1 MKLSLKNW
9 ALRSDPGRNYSGDE
23 LPLRSELFS
32 TDQMKA
38 HGKALADSHQLSTK
52 GATNPLLTR
61 LDENENV
68 LISVYLLLT
77 EATNADR
84 RVAPAGEWLLD
95 NFYLIEEQ
103 IRLARRHLPKSY
115 SRELPRL
122 MNGPSAGLP
131 RVYDIAL
138 ETISHGDG
146 RLDMDSFGSFVA
158 SYQTV
163 TILKLGELW
172 AIPTMLRLALIENL
186 RRVGTKMAAGRIDRN
201 QADYWAD
208 QIIEIAEK
216 DPKSLIM
223 TIADMTRSK
232 PNLSSSFVAEF
243 ARRLQ
248 GHGSAL
254 ALPLTWIEQRLA
266 ESGLTIKKLV
276 QFENQQQATEQVSI
290 SNSIGSL
297 RLLGSTDWRDFVEA
311 MSAVEA
317 VLMGDPV
324 KTYAKMDFATRDR
337 YRHVVERVAKRVQ
350 LSEQT
355 VAYNAVELATET
367 ARKDNSDR
375 AAHVGFYLIDKGLP
389 QLERAV
395 GLRRSLPELLR
406 RAVGCFPLVTYV
418 ALIGL
423 ITTGVTGGL
432 LWIAFAG
439 GLRSGTIALLAIVS
453 FLAAS
458 HLATALVNWLA
469 TLLVAADSMP
479 RMDFSEGIPP
489 ESRTLTVI
497 PTMLTSLSNVEEL
510 IEALEVRFLAN
521 RDDNLHF
528 ALLTDFRD
536 ATREITSEDDPL
548 LVLAKAR
555 IEELNE
561 KYAKETGDA
570 FFLFHRPRRWN
581 AKERLWMGYERK
593 RGKLVD
599 LNAVLRGGG
608 LDAKRS
614 DRFSLVVGETRILP
628 SVKYVITLD
637 TDTQLPRNSAR
648 QLVGAMAHPLNRAH
662 YDKVKQRVSEGYGI
676 LQPRV
681 AVSLP
686 GTNRSRYARMFG
698 NEPGIDP
705 YTRAVSDVYQDVFG
719 EGSFIG
725 KGIYDID
732 AFELS
737 LEGRLPDNLILS
749 HDLLEGCYARSAL
762 LSDVLLYEEYP
773 SQYSADVS
781 RRCRWIRGDWQIAQ
795 WVLPRV
801 PGLADR
807 SHSNPISMLSRWK
820 ILDNLR
826 RSLVPAALLVFL
838 LLGWTVLP
846 ALWPWTLSVIGIILI
861 PTLFAASMDLLR
873 KPDEVRVGQHFMA
886 SARSMGRRLEQ
897 AAFSFSC
904 LPYEALFSL
913 GSIVRTS
920 IRMLVTHK
928 RLLEWNPS
936 NSFDRDGGASIVAQ
950 FRSMWIGPVIATAL
964 TIYLTLARPGG
975 LLGAVPILSLW
986 FISPLW
992 VWWIGQPLTIRTP
1005 RLSAEQITFLQR
1017 LSRKTWAFFETFV
1030 SPEDH
1035 WLPPDNFQENPS
1047 PVVSHR
1053 TSPTNI
1059 GLALLANLSAYDFG
1073 YISSGQLIARTANT
1087 FRTMEALER
1096 YRGHFYNWYDTA
1108 TMKPLAPLYVSTVD
1122 SGNLAGHLMTLRR
1135 GLLALLDQPV
1145 LGRRFFEGVEETVG
1159 VLMEVTE
1166 TSVISRLAQLGTAVE
1181 DARYDHG
1188 TTPAA
1193 AVMHLDRL
1201 ATITAEMAENL
1212 NASSDSEIY
1221 WWVHSL
1227 ERQCRDAL
1235 DDLTLLFPSALEHE
1249 RMRRQAKQGA
1259 AINIGR
1265 IPTLRELS
1273 NMESPE
1279 ASRTA
1284 RERIATIEQLAVQA
1298 GHFANM
1304 EYDFLFDKKSRL
1316 FAIGYNASE
1325 RRQDASYYD
1334 LLASEARLASFV
1346 AIAQERA
1353 PQESWFALGRLLTNS
1368 GGDTALV
1375 SWSGSMFEYL
1385 MPLLVMPTYENTL
1398 LDETYRA
1405 AVKRQIEYGHKRG
1418 VPWGIS
1424 ECSYNTID
1432 AHLNYQYRAF
1442 GVPGLGLKR
1451 GLAEDLV
1458 VAPYASALALMVEAE
1473 AACSNLQRLAAAG
1486 LAGKYG
1492 LYEAIDYTPS
1502 RVPRSRTNV
1511 VIRSFMAHHQGMSFL
1526 SLAYLLLD
1534 RPMQERFES
1543 DPAFQATLL
1552 LLQERIPKVTRTYPH
1567 RAKFSDAQTRFTN
1580 QEPPLRV
1587 FSTPHTA
1594 APEVQLLSNGSYHVM
1609 ITNSG
1614 GGYSRWKDIAV
1625 TRWHEDST
1633 RDNWGTFC
1641 YVRDVT
1647 SDEVWSVAHQ
1657 PTLKPSENYEAIFSE
1672 SRVEFRRRDHNID
1685 THTEIAVSPE
1695 DDIEVRRIRI
1705 TNSSW
1710 TRRVIDVTSYAE
1722 VVLAPA
1728 TADALHPAFSNLFV
1742 QTEILPE
1749 RRTILCTRRARS
1761 AGEPTPWMFHLMTT
1775 EGAMSGEVSYET
1787 DRMRFIG
1794 RGRTVAD
1801 PQAASTLLTGS
1812 EGSVLDPIV
1821 AIRRRI
1827 TLDPDETV
1835 SINVVSGVAET
1846 RNLCVELVDKYQ
1858 DPRFADRTFDLAW
1871 THSQVLLRQINA
1883 TDSDAQLYGR
1893 LAGSVIYGNSSLR
1906 ADPSLIL
1913 KNRRSQSG
1921 LWGYAISGDLPIVLL
1936 RIADPTHIDLV
1947 RQLVRAHAYWRVK
1960 GLAVD
1965 LVIWNED
1972 QAGYR
1977 QPLHDQI
1984 IGLIAAGVEVDVT
1997 DRPGGILVRLAE
2009 QISTEDR
2016 TLLQAVARAIITD
2029 TEGSLAE
2036 QLSPKALIP
2045 AAASVY
2051 DGQRGRNSFLRSEK
2065 QPIDGARELLFFNGF
2080 GGFTPDGREYVITTT
2095 QSQMPPAP
2103 WVNVI
2108 ANSSLG
2114 TVISEAGAANTW
2126 SENAHEFRLT
2136 AWSNDPVS
2144 DPSGEAFYIRD
2155 EESGYFWSPTL
2166 LPCGGRR
2173 VPYITRHGF
2182 GYSVYEHSE
2191 GGIRTELWVY
2201 VAIDAPVKFAVIKV
2215 RNDSGRPRRL
2225 SVTGYVEWVL
2235 GDLRS
2240 KSMMHVTTELDTYPG
2255 TLFARNPY
2263 NTEFGDRVAFFG
2275 VNDASVTVTGDRTEF
2290 LGRNGVLSRPAAMAR
2305 ARLSGRVGSGM
2316 DPCAAIQV
2324 PFDLAQHQE
2333 REIIFTLG
2341 AGQNADEAQG
2351 LAHRFRGYAAARG
2364 ELEAVWQYWNRTL
2377 GRVHVETPDPS
2388 INVLVNGWLVYQS
2401 LACRFWARSGFYQPG
2416 GAVGFRDQLQ
2426 DAMALI
2432 YAEPGLLRNHMLV
2445 CAAHQF
2451 HEGDV
2456 QHWWH
2461 PPSGRGVRTRCSD
2474 DYLWLPLAASRYVIA
2489 TGDTGVL
2496 DEHIHFIE
2504 GRPIRTDEDSYYDL
2518 PVRSEAAASLYDHCV
2533 RAIMR
2538 GLRYGDHGLPLMGSG
2553 DWNDGMNLVGQ
2564 HGKGESVWLGFFLY
2578 DVLVRFAD
2586 IACLRGD
2593 ITFADRCRS
2602 EAAHLR
2608 QHLEQNSWDGEWYRR
2623 AYFDD
2628 GSPLG
2633 SVINSECQID
2643 SIAQSWSVLSGAG
2656 DAERSRCAMNALNER
2671 LVRRSNQLIR
2681 LLDPPFDKSLLEPG
2695 YIKGYVP
2702 GVRENGGQYTHA
2714 AIWSAMAFAELGD
2727 NERAW
2732 ELFHMINPVMHGKSP
2747 QAVATYKV
2755 EPYVVAADVYAL
2767 PPHAGRG
2774 GWTWYSGSAGWMYRL
2789 IMESLLGLRL
2799 EVDKLYFAPRF
2810 PSTWSAFRL
2819 QYRHGETLYHI
2830 VIQLSSDAR
2839 AKTSVIFDCVTQE
2852 QSYIALVDDHH
2863 EHHVEVQV
2871 ARQ

>member
-1 MKLSLKNW
+1 
-9 ALRSDPGRNYSGDE
+9 
-23 LPLRSELFS
+23 
-32 TDQMKA
+32 
-38 HGKALADSHQLSTK
+38 
-52 GATNPLLTR
+52 
-61 LDENENV
+61 
-68 LISVYLLLT
+68 
-77 EATNADR
+77 
-84 RVAPAGEWLLD
+84 
-95 NFYLIEEQ
+95 
-103 IRLARRHLPKSY
+103 
-115 SRELPRL
+115 
-122 MNGPSAGLP
+122 
-131 RVYDIAL
+131 
-138 ETISHGDG
+138 
-146 RLDMDSFGSFVA
+146 
-158 SYQTV
+158 
-163 TILKLGELW
+163 
-172 AIPTMLRLALIENL
+172 
-186 RRVGTKMAAGRIDRN
+186 
-201 QADYWAD
+201 
-208 QIIEIAEK
+208 
-216 DPKSLIM
+216 
-223 TIADMTRSK
+223 
-232 PNLSSSFVAEF
+232 
-243 ARRLQ
+243 
-248 GHGSAL
+248 
-254 ALPLTWIEQRLA
+254 
-266 ESGLTIKKLV
+266 
-276 QFENQQQATEQVSI
+276 
-290 SNSIGSL
+290 
-297 RLLGSTDWRDFVEA
+297 
-311 MSAVEA
+311 
-317 VLMGDPV
+317 
-324 KTYAKMDFATRDR
+324 
-337 YRHVVERVAKRVQ
+337 
-350 LSEQT
+350 
-355 VAYNAVELATET
+355 
-367 ARKDNSDR
+367 
-375 AAHVGFYLIDKGLP
+375 
-389 QLERAV
+389 
-395 GLRRSLPELLR
+395 
-406 RAVGCFPLVTYV
+406 
-418 ALIGL
+418 
-423 ITTGVTGGL
+423 
-432 LWIAFAG
+432 
-439 GLRSGTIALLAIVS
+439 
-453 FLAAS
+453 
-458 HLATALVNWLA
+458 
-469 TLLVAADSMP
+469 
-479 RMDFSEGIPP
+479 
-489 ESRTLTVI
+489 
-497 PTMLTSLSNVEEL
+497 
-510 IEALEVRFLAN
+510 
-521 RDDNLHF
+521 
-528 ALLTDFRD
+528 
-536 ATREITSEDDPL
+536 
-548 LVLAKAR
+548 
-555 IEELNE
+555 
-561 KYAKETGDA
+561 
-570 FFLFHRPRRWN
+570 
-581 AKERLWMGYERK
+581 
-593 RGKLVD
+593 
-599 LNAVLRGGG
+599 
-608 LDAKRS
+608 
-614 DRFSLVVGETRILP
+614 
-628 SVKYVITLD
+628 
-637 TDTQLPRNSAR
+637 
-648 QLVGAMAHPLNRAH
+648 
-662 YDKVKQRVSEGYGI
+662 
-676 LQPRV
+676 
-681 AVSLP
+681 
-686 GTNRSRYARMFG
+686 
-698 NEPGIDP
+698 
-705 YTRAVSDVYQDVFG
+705 
-719 EGSFIG
+719 
-725 KGIYDID
+725 
-732 AFELS
+732 
-737 LEGRLPDNLILS
+737 
-749 HDLLEGCYARSAL
+749 
-762 LSDVLLYEEYP
+762 
-773 SQYSADVS
+773 
-781 RRCRWIRGDWQIAQ
+781 
-795 WVLPRV
+795 
-801 PGLADR
+801 
-807 SHSNPISMLSRWK
+807 
-820 ILDNLR
+820 
-826 RSLVPAALLVFL
+826 
-838 LLGWTVLP
+838 
-846 ALWPWTLSVIGIILI
+846 
-861 PTLFAASMDLLR
+861 
-873 KPDEVRVGQHFMA
+873 
-886 SARSMGRRLEQ
+886 
-897 AAFSFSC
+897 
-904 LPYEALFSL
+904 
-913 GSIVRTS
+913 
-920 IRMLVTHK
+920 
-928 RLLEWNPS
+928 
-936 NSFDRDGGASIVAQ
+936 
-950 FRSMWIGPVIATAL
+950 
-964 TIYLTLARPGG
+964 
-975 LLGAVPILSLW
+975 
-986 FISPLW
+986 
-992 VWWIGQPLTIRTP
+992 
-1005 RLSAEQITFLQR
+1005 
-1017 LSRKTWAFFETFV
+1017 
-1030 SPEDH
+1030 
-1035 WLPPDNFQENPS
+1035 
-1047 PVVSHR
+1047 
-1053 TSPTNI
+1053 
-1059 GLALLANLSAYDFG
+1059 
-1073 YISSGQLIARTANT
+1073 
-1087 FRTMEALER
+1087 
-1096 YRGHFYNWYDTA
+1096 
-1108 TMKPLAPLYVSTVD
+1108 
-1122 SGNLAGHLMTLRR
+1122 
-1135 GLLALLDQPV
+1135 
-1145 LGRRFFEGVEETVG
+1145 
-1159 VLMEVTE
+1159 
-1166 TSVISRLAQLGTAVE
+1166 
-1181 DARYDHG
+1181 
-1188 TTPAA
+1188 
-1193 AVMHLDRL
+1193 
-1201 ATITAEMAENL
+1201 
-1212 NASSDSEIY
+1212 
-1221 WWVHSL
+1221 
-1227 ERQCRDAL
+1227 
-1235 DDLTLLFPSALEHE
+1235 
-1249 RMRRQAKQGA
+1249 
-1259 AINIGR
+1259 
-1265 IPTLRELS
+1265 
-1273 NMESPE
+1273 
-1279 ASRTA
+1279 
-1284 RERIATIEQLAVQA
+1284 
-1298 GHFANM
+1298 
-1304 EYDFLFDKKSRL
+1304 
-1316 FAIGYNASE
+1316 
-1325 RRQDASYYD
+1325 
-1334 LLASEARLASFV
+1334 
-1346 AIAQERA
+1346 
-1353 PQESWFALGRLLTNS
+1353 
-1368 GGDTALV
+1368 
-1375 SWSGSMFEYL
+1375 
-1385 MPLLVMPTYENTL
+1385 
-1398 LDETYRA
+1398 
-1405 AVKRQIEYGHKRG
+1405 
-1418 VPWGIS
+1418 
-1424 ECSYNTID
+1424 
-1432 AHLNYQYRAF
+1432 
-1442 GVPGLGLKR
+1442 
-1451 GLAEDLV
+1451 
-1458 VAPYASALALMVEAE
+1458 MVEAE
-1473 AACSNLQRLAAAG
+1473 EACSNLQRLAAAG

-1502 RVPRSRTNV
+1502 RLPRSRTNV

-1543 DPAFQATLL
+1543 DPALQATLL

-1567 RAKFSDAQTRFTN
+1567 RAQFSDAHTRSTN
-1580 QEPPLRV
+1580 QEAPLRV
-1587 FSTPHTA
+1587 FSTPHTP

-1657 PTLKPSENYEAIFSE
+1657 PTLKPSEDYEAIFSE

-1742 QTEILPE
+1742 QTEILQE

-1787 DRMRFIG
+1787 DRMQFIG

-1801 PQAASTLLTGS
+1801 PQATSTLLSGS

-1827 TLDPDETV
+1827 TLDPAETV

-1984 IGLIAAGVEVDVT
+1984 MGLIAAGVEVDVT

-2036 QLSPKALIP
+2036 QLSPKVLIP

-2051 DGQRGRNSFLRSEK
+2051 DGQRVRNSFLRSEK

-2095 QSQMPPAP
+2095 QNQMTPAP

-2108 ANSSLG
+2108 ANTSFG
-2114 TVISEAGAANTW
+2114 TVISESGAANTW

-2201 VAIDAPVKFAVIKV
+2201 VAIDAAVKFAVIKV

-2263 NTEFGDRVAFFG
+2263 STEFGDRVAFFG

-2290 LGRNGVLSRPAAMAR
+2290 LGRNGVLSSPAAMAR

-2324 PFDLAQHQE
+2324 PFDLAQRQE

-2351 LAHRFRGYAAARG
+2351 LAHRFRGHAAARG

-2432 YAEPGLLRNHMLV
+2432 YAEPGLLRSHMLV

-2538 GLRYGDHGLPLMGSG
+2538 GLRFGDHGLPLMGSG

-2602 EAAHLR
+2602 EAARLR
-2608 QHLEQNSWDGEWYRR
+2608 QNLEQNSWDGDWYRR

-2656 DAERSRCAMNALNER
+2656 DAERSRCAMNALDER

-2789 IMESLLGLRL
+2789 IIESLLGLRL